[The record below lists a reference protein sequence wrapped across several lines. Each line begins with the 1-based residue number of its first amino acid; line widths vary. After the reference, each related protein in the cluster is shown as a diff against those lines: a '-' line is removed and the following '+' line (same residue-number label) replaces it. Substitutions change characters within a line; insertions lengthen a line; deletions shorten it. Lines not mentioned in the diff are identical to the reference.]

1 MKIRRKGAL
10 ARGNRYV
17 LATLVVALLIL
28 AYGCLG
34 GWAGAPPATNTTP
47 PPATRTPG

>member
-1 MKIRRKGAL
+1 MRIRRKGAL

-17 LATLVVALLIL
+17 LATLVVVPLLL

-34 GWAGAPPATNTTP
+34 SWADAPSATTTPPATGM
-47 PPATRTPG
+47 PG

>member
-34 GWAGAPPATNTTP
+34 GWAPAPPATTTTP
-47 PPATRTPG
+47 PPATGTPG

>member
-34 GWAGAPPATNTTP
+34 GWADAPPATKSTP
-47 PPATRTPG
+47 APATGTTG